1 MRLAGPI
8 HAVSSGHRAR
18 NESGQGITSA
28 PFLWSRYVIESRT
41 FSSGDC
47 FSRRLQDA
55 RANPLYGGSQMA
67 NTTFNGPVRSENG
80 FEQISV
86 AAGTGTVTTNLDI
99 DSSGNI
105 TTTGYVS
112 GYDNVVSITD
122 DTYSVASTQS
132 GAVFTLNRAAG
143 IVVTLPT
150 AAAGLQYTFI
160 VGTTFTGAG
169 KINTQNTSD
178 LYSGFAMLFDP
189 ATATDMNTF
198 IPDASDDDTIDLGS
212 AEQGWLVGGVIRL
225 KATTAA
231 VWHCEAF
238 LHGDGT
244 LATPFE

>member
-1 MRLAGPI
+1 
-8 HAVSSGHRAR
+8 
-18 NESGQGITSA
+18 
-28 PFLWSRYVIESRT
+28 
-41 FSSGDC
+41 
-47 FSRRLQDA
+47 
-55 RANPLYGGSQMA
+55 MA

-86 AAGTGTVTTNLDI
+86 NSTTGTVTTNFDI
-99 DSSGNI
+99 DTSGNLV
-105 TTTGYVS
+105 TTGYVS
-112 GYDNVVSITD
+112 AYDNVVSITD
-122 DTYSVASTQS
+122 ATYSVESTQS

-150 AAAGLQYTFI
+150 AAAGLHYTFI

-169 KINTQNTSD
+169 QINTDNASD
-178 LYSGFAMLFDP
+178 LYSGFAQLFDP
-189 ATATDMNTF
+189 ATAGDTNTF
-198 IPDASDDDTIDLGS
+198 IPDASDDDTIDLGT
-212 AEQGWLVGGVIRL
+212 AAQGWLVGGLIRL

>member
-1 MRLAGPI
+1 
-8 HAVSSGHRAR
+8 
-18 NESGQGITSA
+18 
-28 PFLWSRYVIESRT
+28 
-41 FSSGDC
+41 
-47 FSRRLQDA
+47 
-55 RANPLYGGSQMA
+55 MA

>member
-1 MRLAGPI
+1 
-8 HAVSSGHRAR
+8 
-18 NESGQGITSA
+18 
-28 PFLWSRYVIESRT
+28 
-41 FSSGDC
+41 
-47 FSRRLQDA
+47 
-55 RANPLYGGSQMA
+55 MA

-86 AAGTGTVTTNLDI
+86 NSTTGTVTTNFDV

-112 GYDNVVSITD
+112 AYDNVTDITAA
-122 DTYSVASTQS
+122 TYSVESTQS

-150 AAAGLQYTFI
+150 AAAGLHYTFI

-169 KINTQNTSD
+169 QINTDNASD
-178 LYSGFAMLFDP
+178 LFSGFAQLFDP
-189 ATATDMNTF
+189 ATAGDTNTF

-212 AEQGWLVGGVIRL
+212 AAQGWAVGGIIRL

>member
-1 MRLAGPI
+1 
-8 HAVSSGHRAR
+8 
-18 NESGQGITSA
+18 
-28 PFLWSRYVIESRT
+28 
-41 FSSGDC
+41 
-47 FSRRLQDA
+47 
-55 RANPLYGGSQMA
+55 MA

-86 AAGTGTVTTNLDI
+86 NATTGAVTTNWDV
-99 DSSGNI
+99 DTSGNVV
-105 TTTGYVS
+105 TTGYVS
-112 GYDNVVSITD
+112 SYANIVSIED
-122 DTYSVASTQS
+122 ATYTVATTQS

-169 KINTQNTSD
+169 QINTGATDD
-178 LYSGFAMLFDP
+178 LYSGFAQIFDNG
-189 ATATDMNTF
+189 TAGDTNTF
-198 IPDASDDDTIDLGS
+198 IPDASNDDTIDLGS
-212 AEQGWLVGGVIRL
+212 VEQGWLVGGIIRL

-238 LHGDGT
+238 LSGDAT

>member
-1 MRLAGPI
+1 
-8 HAVSSGHRAR
+8 
-18 NESGQGITSA
+18 
-28 PFLWSRYVIESRT
+28 
-41 FSSGDC
+41 
-47 FSRRLQDA
+47 
-55 RANPLYGGSQMA
+55 MA
-67 NTTFNGPVRSENG
+67 NVTFNGPVRSENG
-80 FEQISV
+80 FEQISK
-86 AAGTGTVTTNLDI
+86 AANTGVITTNLDI

-112 GYDNVVSITD
+112 AYDNVVSITD
-122 DTYSVASTQS
+122 ATYSVESTQS

-150 AAAGLQYTFI
+150 AAAGLHYTFI

-169 KINTQNTSD
+169 QINTDNTSD
-178 LYSGFAMLFDP
+178 LYSGFAHLFDP
-189 ATATDMNTF
+189 ATATDMNVF

-212 AEQGWLVGGVIRL
+212 AGQGWLVGGIIRL

>member
-1 MRLAGPI
+1 
-8 HAVSSGHRAR
+8 
-18 NESGQGITSA
+18 
-28 PFLWSRYVIESRT
+28 
-41 FSSGDC
+41 
-47 FSRRLQDA
+47 
-55 RANPLYGGSQMA
+55 MA

-86 AAGTGTVTTNLDI
+86 ASGTGTVTTNLDI

-112 GYDNVVSITD
+112 AYDNVTDITAA
-122 DTYSVASTQS
+122 TYSVESTQS

-150 AAAGLQYTFI
+150 AAAGLHYTFI

-169 KINTQNTSD
+169 QINTDNASD
-178 LYSGFAMLFDP
+178 LYSGFAQLFDP
-189 ATATDMNTF
+189 ATAGDTNTF
-198 IPDASDDDTIDLGS
+198 IPDASNDYTIDLGS
-212 AEQGWLVGGVIRL
+212 AAQGWLVGGIIRL

>member
-1 MRLAGPI
+1 
-8 HAVSSGHRAR
+8 
-18 NESGQGITSA
+18 
-28 PFLWSRYVIESRT
+28 
-41 FSSGDC
+41 
-47 FSRRLQDA
+47 
-55 RANPLYGGSQMA
+55 MA

-86 AAGTGTVTTNLDI
+86 DSTTGAVTTNLDV

-112 GYDNVVSITD
+112 AYDNVTDITAA
-122 DTYSVASTQS
+122 TYSVESTQS

-150 AAAGLQYTFI
+150 AAAGLHYTFI

-169 KINTQNTSD
+169 QINTDNASD
-178 LYSGFAMLFDP
+178 LFPGFAQLFDP
-189 ATATDMNTF
+189 ATAGDTNTF

-212 AEQGWLVGGVIRL
+212 AAQGWLVGGIIRL